1 MKVKQERQ
9 FAKKLLET
17 TYLYTDLR
25 LLTGIFYV
33 NGVKANVL
41 FFEAKPAAKESWTK
55 EVWI

>member
-1 MKVKQERQ
+1 MKQERQ